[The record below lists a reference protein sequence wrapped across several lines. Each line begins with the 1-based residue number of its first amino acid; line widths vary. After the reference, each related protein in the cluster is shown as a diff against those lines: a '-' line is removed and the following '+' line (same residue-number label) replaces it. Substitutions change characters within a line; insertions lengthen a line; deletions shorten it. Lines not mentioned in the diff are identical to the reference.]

1 MDVYRVLT
9 CTVSAAAKSLFIFFL
24 TLTCE
29 ETSLC
34 RADSLHQRV
43 VNTRTAASVSLLGW
57 AGALCCPVMLYN
69 WETTS
74 LIVTGC
80 IWKTYFCCCSYKTNF
95 LPSCWLTLR
104 DLMKDL
110 HHAHLIKP
118 FFFFFLG
125 IPCQCS
131 CWFFSCLLKDVSS
144 CFCPSCK
151 QVHFH
156 LFDHFLSCLHALLN

>member
-1 MDVYRVLT
+1 MQTNTEMDVYWVLT
-9 CTVSAAAKSLFIFFL
+9 CTVSAAAKNLFIFTWIFFS
-24 TLTCE
+24 CE

-43 VNTRTAASVSLLGW
+43 VNTRTAASVSLFGW

-118 FFFFFLG
+118 FFFFIFL
-125 IPCQCS
+125 
-131 CWFFSCLLKDVSS
+131 FFFRNSVSVQLLVFLLLTQGCLL
-144 CFCPSCK
+144 
-151 QVHFH
+151 
-156 LFDHFLSCLHALLN
+156 LLLPEL